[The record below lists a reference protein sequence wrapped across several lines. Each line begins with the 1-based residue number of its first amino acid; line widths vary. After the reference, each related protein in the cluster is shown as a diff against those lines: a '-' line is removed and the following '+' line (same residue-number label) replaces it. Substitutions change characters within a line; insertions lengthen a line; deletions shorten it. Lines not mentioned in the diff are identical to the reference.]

1 MSATHRARALTI
13 IAQCTGLSLDAL
25 TPSARLQC
33 DLGCDSLD
41 VIELL
46 MAFEDEFDMA
56 FSPEEDAAVTTVGDL
71 LDLVDIHAVAAP

>member
-1 MSATHRARALTI
+1 MSTPHRARALTI
-13 IAQCTGLSLDAL
+13 IAEHLGLSMDAL

-46 MAFEDEFDMA
+46 MGLEDALEVA

-71 LDLVDIHAVAAP
+71 LDLAERHAGAAP

>member
-1 MSATHRARALTI
+1 MSTPHRARALTI
-13 IAQCTGLSLDAL
+13 IAEHLGLSLDAL

-46 MAFEDEFDMA
+46 MGLEDAFEAA

-71 LDLVDIHAVAAP
+71 LDLVETHTGAAP